1 MTKTIHSPAPTLPG
15 DLPQFESRLGAAD
28 QLLLRRGEVL
38 QRSRGWRFDRVED
51 DRSWFRLFE
60 AGFALEDR
68 AQRCRRPRSSSGQ
81 AKSRFGRFA
90 DIECGATGSG
100 TEEGGEQV
108 AIEVDLA
115 PNDTDGCASNLGS
128 THDRARDDRSLHTA
142 HHRAGD
148 RDDGLHHVALGT
160 DRVPLGEA
168 RDGLAEREPGV
179 RGQRRSR
186 ILLFPQLS
194 LDWAD
199 LVIRLQEF
207 ISNIQA
213 VVRD

>member
-1 MTKTIHSPAPTLPG
+1 VRPRTCEAFDATRTSRAAPASTKTVQSPAPTLPG

-28 QLLLRRGEVL
+28 QLLLRRGEDL
-38 QRSRGWRFDRVED
+38 QRSRDWRIDRVED

-81 AKSRFGRFA
+81 AESRFGRFA
-90 DIECGATGSG
+90 NIECGANGNG
-100 TEEGGEQV
+100 AEEGGGQWIS
-108 AIEVDLA
+108 IEADLA

-128 THDRARDDRSLHTA
+128 THDRAGDDRSLHTA

-160 DRVPLGEA
+160 DRVPLGEV
-168 RDGLAEREPGV
+168 RDGLVERESGV
-179 RGQRRSR
+179 RSKRR
-186 ILLFPQLS
+186 
-194 LDWAD
+194 
-199 LVIRLQEF
+199 
-207 ISNIQA
+207 
-213 VVRD
+213 